1 MREPGPAP
9 ATPGAAAAPDHSD
22 LLAEA
27 DQAERA
33 GDGPGA
39 ARLLQRHLG
48 QEPADVAVRLRLGEL
63 LFALGETAAARQ
75 VLRALDEAADADGL
89 LGARSNRILALIDER
104 EGALSSAEIRWEKIL
119 AEDIDD
125 PEARAHLRGLRPAVA
140 HGMPDPSLATLA
152 APEGIRTARFRLIR
166 ELGRGSSA
174 TVYLVRDERLDLPL
188 ALKVLHPQLASA
200 PRADAR
206 ARFFAEARLAARLR
220 HPGVVAIYEVDEATR
235 SLAMEY
241 LPGGTLRDLLMA
253 RGGGN
258 TAREGGSI
266 RRPMDPRELL
276 ATATSLLDAL
286 AYVHQEGVVH
296 GDLKPGNVLVRS
308 AGDVVLA
315 DFGGARL
322 TDASKIS
329 AGLAPGTQGTPL
341 YLAPEQF
348 RGAPAAPT
356 TDLFAAGAILWE
368 LATGTPLRRRRDL
381 LPETDAPPATLPP
394 AIFDDLGPDGP
405 ALRALIEAL
414 ISPPESRPATAAA
427 ARAEI
432 P

>member
-1 MREPGPAP
+1 
-9 ATPGAAAAPDHSD
+9 

-48 QEPADVAVRLRLGEL
+48 QKPGDASARLRLGEL

-75 VLRALDEAADADGL
+75 VLRVLDEAAETAGEEGRL
-89 LGARSNRILALIDER
+89 AARGNRVLALIDER
-104 EGALSSAEIRWEKIL
+104 EGALSSAEIRWEKML

-125 PEARAHLRGLRPAVA
+125 PEARAHLRALRPAVA

-258 TAREGGSI
+258 TARDGGWI

-286 AYVHQEGVVH
+286 GYVHQAGVVH
-296 GDLKPGNVLVRS
+296 GDLKPGNVLVRA

-322 TDASKIS
+322 TDPAAIT
-329 AGLAPGTQGTPL
+329 AGLASGTQGTPL

-348 RGAPAAPT
+348 RGAPAAAA
-356 TDLFAAGAILWE
+356 TDLFATGAILWE

-381 LPETDAPPATLPP
+381 LPDTDAPAVLSS
-394 AIFDDLGPDGP
+394 ALFDDLGPDGP

-414 ISPPESRPATAAA
+414 ISPTPESRPPTAAA
-427 ARAEI
+427 ARAEL

>member
-1 MREPGPAP
+1 MREPAP
-9 ATPGAAAAPDHSD
+9 ASRAD

-48 QEPADVAVRLRLGEL
+48 QSPADAPARLRLGEL

-75 VLRALDEAADADGL
+75 VLRALEEMVGGAVDER
-89 LGARSNRILALIDER
+89 LGARSNRLLALVDER
-104 EGALSSAEIRWEKIL
+104 EGALSSAEIRWEKAL

-125 PEARAHLRGLRPAVA
+125 PEARAHLRALRPAVA

-220 HPGVVAIYEVDEATR
+220 HPGVVAVYEVDEATR

-253 RGGGN
+253 RDGGN
-258 TAREGGSI
+258 TARDAGSI

-276 ATATSLLDAL
+276 ATATSLLEAL

-322 TDASKIS
+322 TDPTKITT
-329 AGLAPGTQGTPL
+329 GLAGGAQGTPL

-348 RGAPAAPT
+348 HGAPAGVS
-356 TDLFAAGAILWE
+356 TDLFATGAILWE
-368 LATGTPLRRRRDL
+368 LATGTPLRRRHDL
-381 LPETDAPPATLPP
+381 LPNEGPAALPATT
-394 AIFDDLGPDGP
+394 FDDLGANG
-405 ALRALIEAL
+405 ARLRTLIEAL
-414 ISPPESRPATAAA
+414 LSPTPEARPPTAAA
-427 ARAEI
+427 ARAELAAS
-432 P
+432 PP

>member
-1 MREPGPAP
+1 MTPA
-9 ATPGAAAAPDHSD
+9 ASAAPDRAD

-27 DQAERA
+27 DHAERA

-39 ARLLQRHLG
+39 ARLLQRHLS
-48 QEPADVAVRLRLGEL
+48 QKPADAAARLRLGEL

-75 VLRALDEAADADGL
+75 VLRALDEAGETGGDGGL
-89 LGARSNRILALIDER
+89 AARGNRILALVDER

-125 PEARAHLRGLRPAVA
+125 PEARAHLRALRPAVA

-258 TAREGGSI
+258 TARDGGSI

-286 AYVHQEGVVH
+286 AYVHQAGVVH

-322 TDASKIS
+322 TDPTAIT
-329 AGLAPGTQGTPL
+329 AGLAAGAQGTPL

-348 RGAPAAPT
+348 RGAPAAPA
-356 TDLFAAGAILWE
+356 TDLFATGAILWE
-368 LATGTPLRRRRDL
+368 LATGTPLRRRRDV
-381 LPETDAPPATLPP
+381 LPETDAPVALPP
-394 AIFDDLGPDGP
+394 AVFDDLGADGA

-414 ISPPESRPATAAA
+414 LSPTPESRPPT
-427 ARAEI
+427 
-432 P
+432 

>member
-9 ATPGAAAAPDHSD
+9 EPAPRSD

-33 GDGPGA
+33 GDAPGA
-39 ARLLQRHLG
+39 ARLLQRHLSHS
-48 QEPADVAVRLRLGEL
+48 PADGAARLRLGEL

-75 VLRALDEAADADGL
+75 ILRSLDDATGADGP
-89 LGARSNRILALIDER
+89 LGARSNRLLALIDER
-104 EGALSSAEIRWEKIL
+104 EGALSSAEIRWEKVL

-125 PEARAHLRGLRPAVA
+125 PEARAHLRALRPAVA
-140 HGMPDPSLATLA
+140 RRMPDPSLATLA

-206 ARFFAEARLAARLR
+206 ARFFAEARVAARLR

-253 RGGGN
+253 RDGGN
-258 TAREGGSI
+258 TARDGGSI

-276 ATATSLLDAL
+276 ATATSLLEAL
-286 AYVHQEGVVH
+286 AYVHQAGVVH

-322 TDASKIS
+322 IDPAKMT
-329 AGLAPGTQGTPL
+329 AGLAAGAQGTPL

-348 RGAPAAPT
+348 RGAPAVPS

-381 LPETDAPPATLPP
+381 LPDAGEPAGALPQ
-394 AIFDDLGPDGP
+394 AIFDDLGADGP
-405 ALRALIEAL
+405 ALRVLIEAL
-414 ISPPESRPATAAA
+414 ISPAPESRPPTAAA
-427 ARAEI
+427 ARAEL